1 MFSLTFPLQIFSK
14 LCFQLKDLLKIIR
27 LLLAA
32 LSVNGLIIE
41 VVYMFFRAAIA
52 IYLSHKVPR
61 HLAVSRH
68 TSVILSCAFALW
80 CADNKTTMAAL

>member
-1 MFSLTFPLQIFSK
+1 MT
-14 LCFQLKDLLKIIR
+14 DDR
-27 LLLAA
+27 
-32 LSVNGLIIE
+32 LIIE

-52 IYLSHKVPR
+52 IYLSHKVPL

-68 TSVILSCAFALW
+68 TSVIAPCAFALW